1 MVLTDMSSV
10 AIQTENLS
18 ISFNGMQI
26 VKDLSVSFPKNKLSV
41 LIGRSGSGKTTLLRS
56 FNRLNECL
64 DGSTTTGKVIVT
76 LGGTPH
82 DIYSGVI
89 PCEELRRRVGMVFQT
104 PNVLP
109 NSIQNNLLIP
119 LKLAL
124 RIQGSEAESRM
135 EHALKQAGLWSEV
148 CDRLKSPATNLSG
161 GQQQRLCIARAM
173 VLQPEILLLD
183 EPSASLDF
191 YATRTIEDLLES
203 LSTEYTTIVVSHS
216 LAQAQRLA
224 DRLYVFSSGELVQ
237 TLSKEEVQDNAVM
250 QKTVESLF

>member
-1 MVLTDMSSV
+1 MVLADMPSIAV
-10 AIQTENLS
+10 QTENLS

-64 DGSTTTGKVIVT
+64 EGSTTTGKVFIT
-76 LGGTPH
+76 LGGLSH
-82 DIYSGVI
+82 DIYAGTLS
-89 PCEELRRRVGMVFQT
+89 CEELRRRVGMVFQT

-124 RIQGSEAESRM
+124 RVQGSEAESRM
-135 EHALKQAGLWSEV
+135 EYALRQAGLWAEV
-148 CDRLKSPATNLSG
+148 RDRLKSPAITLSG

-173 VLQPEILLLD
+173 SLQPEVLLLD

-203 LSTEYTTIVVSHS
+203 LSSKYTTIVVSHS

-224 DRLYVFSSGELVQ
+224 DKLYVFSSGELVQ
-237 TLSKEEVQDNAVM
+237 TLSKEETQDNEVM
-250 QKTVESLF
+250 QKTIERLF

>member
-1 MVLTDMSSV
+1 MALTKITHQ
-10 AIQTENLS
+10 AIQTENVS
-18 ISFNGMQI
+18 IAFNGLPI
-26 VKDLSVSFPKNKLSV
+26 VKNLTASFPKNKLSV

-64 DGSTTTGKVIVT
+64 EGSHTTGKITVT
-76 LGGTPH
+76 LSDTEH
-82 DIYSGVI
+82 DIYSGTI
-89 PCEELRRRVGMVFQT
+89 SCEELRRRVGMVFQT

-109 NSIQNNLLIP
+109 TSIQNNLIIP

-124 RIQGSEAESRM
+124 QIQGSEAEARM
-135 EHALKQAGLWSEV
+135 EHALKQAALWGEV
-148 CDRLKSPATNLSG
+148 KDRLKSPASHLSG

-191 YATRTIEDLLES
+191 HATRTIEDLLES
-203 LSTEYTTIVVSHS
+203 LSADYTTIVVSHS

-224 DRLYVFSSGELVQ
+224 DKLYVFSAGELVQ
-237 TLSKEEVQDNAVM
+237 TLLKDEVQDSSVM
-250 QKTVESLF
+250 QRTIDSLL

>member
-1 MVLTDMSSV
+1 MVLTETSSP
-10 AIQTENLS
+10 AIQTENVS
-18 ISFNGMQI
+18 ISFNGLPI
-26 VKDLSVSFPKNKLSV
+26 VKNLSVSFPKNKLSV

-64 DGSTTTGKVIVT
+64 EGSRTTGKIVVT
-76 LGGTPH
+76 LDDTEH
-82 DIYSGVI
+82 DIHSGTI
-89 PCEELRRRVGMVFQT
+89 SCEELRRRVGMVFQT

-109 NSIQNNLLIP
+109 NSIRNNLIVP

-124 RIQGSEAESRM
+124 RVQGSEAEARM
-135 EHALKQAGLWSEV
+135 EHALKQAALWQEV
-148 CDRLKSPATNLSG
+148 KDRLNSPATHLSG

-191 YATRTIEDLLES
+191 HATRTIEDLLGS
-203 LSTEYTTIVVSHS
+203 LSTGYTTIVVSHS
-216 LAQAQRLA
+216 LVQAQRLA

-237 TLSKEEVQDNAVM
+237 TLSKEEVQDSVVM
-250 QKTVESLF
+250 QQAIENIL